1 MCEYSLHVLILEALW
16 KLDLTIEGQT
26 GGGEDILARTE
37 KEEKINLYHM
47 GPD

>member
-26 GGGEDILARTE
+26 GGEDILARTE